1 MEFSSTFPSVDVI
14 GCSHHDFSVLRP
26 FASLG
31 RLFLLHQHSLLYFP
45 LPLFQLLNFVELLIR
60 VLSFCVFLQVVIN
73 ELAMFF
79 FVAPFG
85 GFDGVAFNHVADL
98 DIGGKFLD
106 LSGLA
111 GDISGVDVTF
121 EFEEDQVVLDI
132 LQLLVALEC
141 VVC

>member
-1 MEFSSTFPSVDVI
+1 
-14 GCSHHDFSVLRP
+14 
-26 FASLG
+26 
-31 RLFLLHQHSLLYFP
+31 
-45 LPLFQLLNFVELLIR
+45 
-60 VLSFCVFLQVVIN
+60 
-73 ELAMFF
+73 MFF
-79 FVAPFG
+79 FVAFFG

-121 EFEEDQVVLDI
+121 EFEEDQVVLDV